1 MDDSFNLARHAAR
14 LVSLLMRQPE
24 AVDQQKLELRT
35 LVLKTKEGTV
45 RLSTKEGQLV
55 ANGLLVPSVLAGVRD
70 LADQL
75 IGHGVESFEINQG
88 MSPGE
93 MLSLARVLATPID
106 ADWKPVHDKVRAVGA
121 TTITVILRDPVV
133 EAAAAIAEQ
142 ADPEPAP
149 GSIERIPFVLSRAN
163 RGGDGHPIVPHFEE
177 TAFAV
182 EQATREGR
190 TNAAM
195 TVFGHLLVHEVEA
208 TDPEVRRHFVLTV
221 RRLTKPWLLQP
232 IARVFVDDPGRAE
245 EALAILVRCGTDGV
259 DSVVDQLGRATTG
272 SQRKTFL
279 GILDQLPSSD
289 EAFIAMLADVRPH
302 MMRLA
307 AEQIARR
314 RPTDGDKALADHL
327 TNADARV
334 RRAAVR
340 ALGAYETQFAV
351 DAIARVLDDLVVEVR
366 LEAVAALAA
375 RRAGKAGDIIGRA
388 MDAEEDVEV
397 QAGMLAAL
405 GKIGTPEAVAKLA
418 KAAEPNS
425 RIFASRK
432 GASLRVAAVRALA
445 HAHTPGALAAL
456 KSLMNDKEREVRDT
470 ASRAVS
476 R

>member
-14 LVSLLMRQPE
+14 LVSLLLRQPE

-35 LVLKTKEGTV
+35 LVLMTKEGTV
-45 RLSTKEGQLV
+45 RLSTREGQLV
-55 ANGLLVPSVLAGVRD
+55 ANGLLVPTVLAGVRD
-70 LADQL
+70 LADQM
-75 IGHGVESFEINQG
+75 IGHGVESVEVNQG

-93 MLSLARVLATPID
+93 MLSLARVLAAPID
-106 ADWKPVHDKVRAVGA
+106 DDWKPIHDRLRAVGA
-121 TTITVILRDPVV
+121 TTITVNLRDSVV
-133 EAAAAIAEQ
+133 EAAAATAEE
-142 ADPEPAP
+142 AVPEPAP
-149 GSIERIPFVLSRAN
+149 GSIERIPFLLARAN
-163 RGGDGHPIVPHFEE
+163 RGGDGHPVVPHFEE

-195 TVFGHLLVHEVEA
+195 TVFGHLLVHEAEA
-208 TDPEVRRHFVLTV
+208 TDQEVRRHFVLTV

-245 EALAILVRCGTDGV
+245 EALAILTRCGTDGV
-259 DSVVDQLGRATTG
+259 DSVVDQLGRAVTG
-272 SQRKTFL
+272 EQRKTFL
-279 GILDQLPSSD
+279 AILDQLPAAD
-289 EAFIAMLADVRPH
+289 EAIIAMLADVRPH

-314 RPTDGDKALADHL
+314 RPVDGDRALADQL

-334 RRAAVR
+334 RRAAAR
-340 ALGAYETQFAV
+340 ALGAYDTQFAV

-366 LEAVAALAA
+366 LEAVAALAN
-375 RRAGKAGDIIGRA
+375 RRGGKVGDIIGRA
-388 MDAEEDVEV
+388 MDAEQDVEV

-405 GKIGTPEAVAKLA
+405 GKIGTAEAVAKLT

-425 RIFASRK
+425 GLFASRK

-445 HAHTPGALAAL
+445 NARTPGALSAL
-456 KSLMNDKEREVRDT
+456 KNLVNDKEREVRDA
-470 ASRAVS
+470 ASRAVG